1 MPVHPT
7 RSDALDFAA
16 ALGRA
21 GGVAEGG
28 AEGAAEQVPLTLV
41 NDRTDNVVAD
51 VVELA
56 VTRRTRRKGLL
67 GRDELPSSTGMVLAP
82 CCSIHTAFMRF
93 PIDAAFVSRGG
104 KVLKMV
110 HGLKAW
116 RMALSPRAYAVVEL
130 PAGTLRRRGVAA
142 GDRLSFVQRTV
153 DARSAARGAGGGR

>member
-1 MPVHPT
+1 MPIDPPGL
-7 RSDALDFAA
+7 DALDFAA

-21 GGVAEGG
+21 GGVAER
-28 AEGAAEQVPLTLV
+28 APLALV
-41 NDRTDNVVAD
+41 NERTDTVVAD

-67 GRDELPSSTGMVLAP
+67 GRDELRSSAGMVLAP

-110 HGLKAW
+110 HELRAW

-130 PAGTLRRRGVAA
+130 PAGTLRRRDVAT
-142 GDRLSFVQRTV
+142 GDRLCFVERAA
-153 DARSAARGAGGGR
+153 DLRSAAREAGGGRR